1 MDLAVIAQTKYYV
14 LSFTLC
20 KEYHFLFKLYNSMPY
35 IIKKLK
41 EFLEPYSFALI
52 CLSGGLDSCLL
63 LKEVNTIM
71 GEKVQAITFKSPL
84 QTQRSINDAKICADL
99 LRIVHLVVDYEP
111 LTDEGIKTNN
121 KYRCLLCKTKMFSI
135 AYGLISHRQK
145 KSVILDGTHLG
156 DDPESR
162 PGMRANKAF
171 GIQSPWKVL
180 GLGKDELRSL
190 ARKRGLPIWERPS
203 DSCLGT
209 RFPLGYRL
217 TVKILGQLDSAEE
230 ALRDLG
236 LEDFRLRPADSPP
249 RLLLSN
255 EDHHRA
261 LEVGFDKIRD
271 AIEEKTGWDLA
282 DFCLDIKS

>member
-1 MDLAVIAQTKYYV
+1 
-14 LSFTLC
+14 
-20 KEYHFLFKLYNSMPY
+20 MPY
-35 IIKKLK
+35 ARKKLK
-41 EFLEPYSFALI
+41 EYLEQYSFALI

-63 LKEVNTIM
+63 LKEVSAII

-84 QTQRSINDAKICADL
+84 QTQRCINDAKICAD
-99 LRIVHLVVDYEP
+99 HLGIKHLIADYEP
-111 LTDEGIKTNN
+111 LTEEGIKTNN
-121 KYRCLLCKTKMFSI
+121 KNRCLLCKTKMFSI

-145 KSVILDGTHLG
+145 ESVILDGTHLG

-171 GIQSPWKVL
+171 GIRSPWKEL
-180 GLGKDELRSL
+180 GLGKEELRSL
-190 ARKRGLPIWERPS
+190 AIKRGLSVWERPS
-203 DSCLGT
+203 DSCLAT

-217 TVKILGQLDSAEE
+217 TVEMLGQQESAEE

-236 LEDFRLRPADSPP
+236 LKDFRLRPADSPP

-255 EDHHRA
+255 EDHRRA
-261 LEVGFDKIRD
+261 LEMGFDKIRD
-271 AIEEKTGWDLA
+271 AIEEKTGWHLA